1 MDEEILDD
9 LFIENEGKSF
19 NNKLTSGLLR
29 FFILLQIGVA
39 IYSTIYAWI
48 YVESILDSVQI
59 GIPIGILVLIGGL
72 WLKNK
77 PSIFIGISAP
87 LISLSCLALVWGL
100 GWSSGEARIPIPSI
114 LTIYSLGLIIYA
126 LPLFFPKKN
135 I

>member
-59 GIPIGILVLIGGL
+59 GVPIGILVLIGGL
-72 WLKNK
+72 
-77 PSIFIGISAP
+77 
-87 LISLSCLALVWGL
+87 
-100 GWSSGEARIPIPSI
+100 
-114 LTIYSLGLIIYA
+114 
-126 LPLFFPKKN
+126 
-135 I
+135 